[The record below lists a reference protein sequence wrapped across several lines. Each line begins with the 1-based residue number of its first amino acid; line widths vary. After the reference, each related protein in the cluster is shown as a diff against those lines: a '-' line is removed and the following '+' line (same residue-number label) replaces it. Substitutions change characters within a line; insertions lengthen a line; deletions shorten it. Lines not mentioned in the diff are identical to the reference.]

1 LRVLGLTFSSC
12 DFVLHCKE
20 SDYFQKKKK
29 QKRKKQNK
37 TKTKSKKKKTTALK
51 GEKKIKGNKKGIH
64 KKCRLECIMN
74 AFQSIDRQPLKQ
86 SIVV

>member
-1 LRVLGLTFSSC
+1 LQRIRLLPE
-12 DFVLHCKE
+12 KKKA
-20 SDYFQKKKK
+20 KKKK
-29 QKRKKQNK
+29 TKQNK
-37 TKTKSKKKKTTALK
+37 NKKQKKKTTALK